1 MGFFTHSFSRV
12 IVLRLEPVM
21 MAAMQNLIGQWLTSI
36 KHYQLMCVLLS
47 SPDRLPHNPFIVL
60 LTGFAYFLVGLF
72 LVDAER
78 SYALVCAQITLE
90 LLMLGLITYA
100 GLSLRKSLPR
110 FLQTFSALLG
120 TNVIITAVTIPAYRF
135 SVGNGSPND
144 SLLIYITIAILVWN
158 LAVLSL
164 IFKRS
169 FDISTHLS
177 AIISF
182 SYFILYQ
189 ITVFWFLS

>member
-12 IVLRLEPVM
+12 IVLSLEPVM
-21 MAAMQNLIGQWLTSI
+21 MTAMQNLIGQWLTSI

-47 SPDRLPHNPFIVL
+47 SPDRLPHNPFILL
-60 LTGFAYFLVGLF
+60 LTGFAYFLIGLF

-90 LLMLGLITYA
+90 LLMLGLITYV
-100 GLSLRKSLPR
+100 GLSLRKSMSR

-135 SVGNGSPND
+135 SVANGSANE

>member
-1 MGFFTHSFSRV
+1 
-12 IVLRLEPVM
+12 M
-21 MAAMQNLIGQWLTSI
+21 MTAMQNLIGQWLSSI

-47 SPDRLPHNPFIVL
+47 SPDRLPHNPFILL
-60 LTGFAYFLVGLF
+60 LTGFAYFLIGLF

-90 LLMLGLITYA
+90 LLMLGLITYV
-100 GLSLRKSLPR
+100 GLSLRKSMSR

-135 SVGNGSPND
+135 SVANGSANE

>member
-1 MGFFTHSFSRV
+1 
-12 IVLRLEPVM
+12 M

-60 LTGFAYFLVGLF
+60 LTGFAYFLIGLF

-78 SYALVCAQITLE
+78 GYALVCAQITLE

-135 SVGNGSPND
+135 SVGVGSGSPND

-182 SYFILYQ
+182 SYFIIYQ